1 VVLCSEILSERGR
14 FGAGPRVEFS
24 DSSKKGGSIKVVI
37 RGLETT
43 NYEER
48 AKEAGYKRRLH
59 KVMTE
64 KEAVE
69 TFLHDGDS
77 FCMGGF
83 VMWRQPESIMREI
96 ARQGKKN
103 LSLIDESGTFE
114 GIDLLVEL
122 GILDRIDIA
131 YMPTRQ
137 VGGIS
142 GTPALERGIKE
153 GLPRPVEAGG
163 VLATP
168 RDKIKSDVPPLK
180 IVDWTNFEVSLR
192 FMAGA
197 LNVPFMPCRSS
208 IGADI
213 PKYNK
218 EIKVINDPYENKPLL
233 LIPAYR
239 PDVAFIS
246 VQRADRRGNG
256 QIWGFKGTDF
266 WKARAAKHVVLITE
280 ELVPT
285 EKIYE
290 NPALTIIP
298 AYCTDAVVHLPF
310 NCLPTGIYGGY
321 LADWLGFV
329 SFLLQRQSREGA
341 LKWIDEWVFGL
352 KDHFAYCDKVGWE
365 KLERLAKSEH
375 KLNRIPA

>member
-1 VVLCSEILSERGR
+1 MTIQ
-14 FGAGPRVEFS
+14 
-24 DSSKKGGSIKVVI
+24 
-37 RGLETT
+37 GLKTIDYET
-43 NYEER
+43 R
-48 AKEAGYKRRLH
+48 AKESGYKKELN

-83 VMWRQPESIMREI
+83 VMWRQPQSVMREI

-103 LSLIDESGTFE
+103 LSLIDESGDFD

-131 YMPTRQ
+131 YILTRQ

-142 GTPALERGIKE
+142 GTPAIERGLKE
-153 GLPRPVEAGG
+153 GIPRPVEAGG
-163 VLATP
+163 VMATP
-168 RDKIKSDVPPLK
+168 KEKTKSGVPPLK
-180 IVDWTNFEVSLR
+180 IVDWTNYEISLR
-192 FMAGA
+192 LVAGA
-197 LNVPFMPCRSS
+197 FNVPFMPCRSS
-208 IGADI
+208 IGTDI
-213 PKYNK
+213 PNYNK

-233 LIPAYR
+233 LVPAYK

-256 QIWGFKGTDF
+256 QIWGFKGTDY
-266 WKARAAKHVVLITE
+266 WKARAAKHVVLLTE

-290 NPALTIIP
+290 NPGLTVVP

-310 NCLPTGIYGGY
+310 NCLPTGCYGCY
-321 LADWLGFV
+321 LSDLLSFV
-329 SFLLQRQSREGA
+329 SPLIQRQSREGA
-341 LKWIDEWVFGL
+341 LQWVDEWVYGL
-352 KDHFAYCDKVGWE
+352 KDHFEYCRKLGWE
-365 KLERLAKSEH
+365 KLDRLAKSEH
-375 KLNRIPA
+375 KLNRIPG

>member
-1 VVLCSEILSERGR
+1 M
-14 FGAGPRVEFS
+14 AM
-24 DSSKKGGSIKVVI
+24 
-37 RGLETT
+37 RGLETI

-48 AKEAGYKRRLH
+48 AKEADHKHRLH

-103 LSLIDESGTFE
+103 LSLIDESGDFE
-114 GIDLLVEL
+114 GIDLLVQL

-131 YMPTRQ
+131 FMITRQ

-142 GTPALERGIKE
+142 GTPALDRGLKE
-153 GLPRPVEAGG
+153 GVPRPVEAGG

-168 RDKIKSDVPPLK
+168 KDKIKSDVPPLK
-180 IVDWTNFEVSLR
+180 IVDWTNFGISLR

-208 IGADI
+208 LGSDI

-218 EIKVINDPYENKPLL
+218 DIKLINDPYENKPLL
-233 LIPAYR
+233 LIPAYK

-256 QIWGFKGTDF
+256 QLWGFKGTDY

-290 NPALTIIP
+290 NPGLTMIP

-310 NCLPTGIYGGY
+310 NCLPTGCYGCY
-321 LADWLGFV
+321 LGDWIGFV
-329 SFLLQRQSREGA
+329 SLLLQRQSPSGA
-341 LKWIDEWVFGL
+341 SQWVDEWVFGP
-352 KDHFAYCDKVGWE
+352 KDHFEYCDKVGWE
-365 KLERLAKSEH
+365 KLDRLAKSEH
-375 KLNRIPA
+375 NLNKIPG

>member
-1 VVLCSEILSERGR
+1 MAIQ
-14 FGAGPRVEFS
+14 
-24 DSSKKGGSIKVVI
+24 
-37 RGLETT
+37 GLATI

-48 AKEAGYKRRLH
+48 AKESGYKKKLH

-64 KEAVE
+64 KEAVA

-77 FCMGGF
+77 FCIGGF
-83 VMWRQPESIMREI
+83 VMVRQAESIMREI
-96 ARQGKKN
+96 ARQGRKN
-103 LSLIDESGTFE
+103 LSIIDESGDYE

-122 GILDRIDIA
+122 GMLDRIDIA
-131 YMPTRQ
+131 YSMTRQ

-142 GTPALERGIKE
+142 GTPAIERGLKE
-153 GLPRPVEAGG
+153 GVPRPIEAGG
-163 VLATP
+163 VMATP
-168 RDKIKSDVPPLK
+168 KDKVNPDLHPLK
-180 IVDWTNFEVSLR
+180 IVDWTNYEISLR
-192 FMAGA
+192 LMAGA

-208 IGADI
+208 LGTDI
-213 PKYNK
+213 PKYTSD
-218 EIKVINDPYENKPLL
+218 IKVINDPYENKPLL
-233 LIPAYR
+233 LIPAYK

-256 QIWGFKGTDF
+256 QIWGFKGTDY

-290 NPALTIIP
+290 NPALTVIP

-310 NCLPTGIYGGY
+310 NCLPASCYGSYQTDG
-321 LADWLGFV
+321 LCFV
-329 SFLLQRQSREGA
+329 SNLLQRQTRDGA
-341 LKWIDEWVFGL
+341 LQWIHEWVYGI
-352 KDHFAYCDKVGWE
+352 KDHFAFCDKVGWE
-365 KLERLAKSEH
+365 KIERLVKSEH

>member
-1 VVLCSEILSERGR
+1 M
-14 FGAGPRVEFS
+14 A
-24 DSSKKGGSIKVVI
+24 I

-48 AKEAGYKRRLH
+48 AKEADYKHRLH

-64 KEAVE
+64 KEAVA

-77 FCMGGF
+77 FCIGGF
-83 VMWRQPESIMREI
+83 VMCRQSESIIREI
-96 ARQGKKN
+96 ARQGKKS
-103 LSLIDESGTFE
+103 LSIIDESGDLE

-131 YMPTRQ
+131 YSITRQ

-142 GTPALERGIKE
+142 GTPAMERCIKE
-153 GLPRPVEAGG
+153 GLPRAVDAGG

-168 RDKIKSDVPPLK
+168 KDKIKSDMPPLK

-192 FMAGA
+192 LMAGA

-208 IGADI
+208 IGTDI

-266 WKARAAKHVVLITE
+266 WKARAAKHVVLLTE
-280 ELVPT
+280 ELVTT

-290 NPALTIIP
+290 NPGLTVIP

-310 NCLPTGIYGGY
+310 NCLPTSVYGCY
-321 LADWLGFV
+321 LADWIGFV
-329 SFLLQRQSREGA
+329 ALLLQRQSREGA
-341 LKWIDEWVFGL
+341 LKWIDEWIYGT
-352 KDHFAYCDKVGWE
+352 KDHFEYCDKLGWE
-365 KLERLAKSEH
+365 KIDRMAKSEH
-375 KLNRIPA
+375 KLNRIPG